1 MDLTLQEDEA
11 QVAAMAADM
20 LAAEAGLDRWF
31 REDVDAAA
39 EERRLRA
46 LAAELGWIGFG
57 APAEAGGS
65 EASVVEEAVL
75 FREAG
80 RFLAPLSLAAGAS
93 AARVAGPDLAVAIV
107 TGAAPVGLALSRDD
121 ARLWRLGAADGA
133 LALRVDG
140 ERLTLLEADWAPAAC
155 LDPTTPAQ
163 TAAVGSVRVLAEL
176 TEPAEALRFGLLV
189 AAQQLGLAEAALAA
203 SVAYAKLRE
212 QFGRAI
218 GSFQAV
224 RHRCVDMAVR
234 AERAKAQLWFAAVSL
249 RDGAADAG
257 FQAAAA
263 VRVCD
268 DAAGRNARDNILLHG
283 AIGVTAEN
291 EGHLLLKR
299 ATLWRQALPPHRI
312 LEEIARGA
320 GPAW

>member
-1 MDLTLQEDEA
+1 MDLTLQADET
-11 QVAAMAADM
+11 QIAAMAGEV
-20 LAAEAGLDRWF
+20 LAGEAGLDRWF
-31 REDVDAAA
+31 REDADAAA
-39 EERRLRA
+39 DERRLRA

-57 APAEAGGS
+57 APAGVGGS
-65 EASVVEEAVL
+65 EASIVEEAVL

-80 RFLAPLSLAAGAS
+80 RFLAPLSLLAGAT
-93 AARVAGPDLAVAIV
+93 ATRVAGPELAPRIVA
-107 TGAAPVGLALSRDD
+107 GEAPVGLAVARD
-121 ARLWRLGAADGA
+121 AGRLWRLGSADGA
-133 LALRVDG
+133 LALQVEG
-140 ERLTLLEADWAPAAC
+140 ERLSLLEADWTVAAC

-163 TAAVGSVRVLAEL
+163 SAPRASVRVI
-176 TEPAEALRFGLLV
+176 AEADAADEARRFGLLA

-212 QFGRAI
+212 QFGRPI

-234 AERAKAQLWFAAVSL
+234 AERARAQLWYAAVSL
-249 RDGAADAG
+249 RDGASDAG
-257 FQAAAA
+257 FQSAAA

-299 ATLWRQALPPHRI
+299 ATLLRLVLPSDRI

>member
-1 MDLTLQEDEA
+1 MDLTLQEDER
-11 QVAAMAADM
+11 QIAAMAAEV
-20 LAAEAGLDRWF
+20 LAGEAALDRWF

-39 EERRLRA
+39 EEARLRA
-46 LAAELGWIGFG
+46 LAAGLGWIGFG
-57 APAEAGGS
+57 APAAAGGS
-65 EASVVEEAVL
+65 EVSVVEEAVL

-80 RFLAPLSLAAGAS
+80 RFLAPMSLAAGAA
-93 AARVAGPDLAVAIV
+93 AARFAAADLAARIVEGEAAVGVAM
-107 TGAAPVGLALSRDD
+107 ARD
-121 ARLWRLGAADGA
+121 AGRLWRLGTADGA
-133 LALRVDG
+133 LALQVDDA
-140 ERLTLLEADWAPAAC
+140 RLTLLEADWEPAAC
-155 LDPTTPAQ
+155 LDPTVPAQ
-163 TAAVGSVRVLAEL
+163 SAALGSVRTVAE
-176 TEPAEALRFGLLV
+176 TSASAEPQRFGLLV
-189 AAQQLGLAEAALAA
+189 AAQQLGLAETALAA

-249 RDGAADAG
+249 RDGAADAS

-263 VRVCD
+263 MRVCD

-299 ATLWRQALPPHRI
+299 ATLWRQVLPPNRI
-312 LEEIARGA
+312 LEEIARGG